1 MMKIISRM
9 SSLILKKSDDMIL
22 FAHDNPIKLGETL
35 KFGNQLGVVMSIFEK
50 NQLALLLQQ
59 SEVLEPISQVNSL
72 RAFPQNGICTIADI
86 KESNENETDTKK
98 LPKRALPQNQILTH
112 NVYIDLFHP
121 ITYGQMLIIK
131 DKELLNKL
139 NTFDHIIYYGRSP
152 IQQATWFKYA
162 ENQGSNYFLP
172 KYALQFA
179 KQVAKTNKTLLVM
192 DQIYDHFVA
201 HQKLQETIQSYVYEK
216 TTKTVYLSNL
226 LKELSDSCG
235 YRPGHSNLTVAV
247 LQRDSKDDLLND
259 ELEKELESLQSH
271 TPSKTI
277 AKPSPF
283 SLQIQSSLYYHLAQE
298 LYEILSQHNEKQS
311 EYLQKQ
317 QLKIHIDPWDFYQ
330 YFDCK
335 PIVQM
340 INLFNQQNS
349 QEHELV
355 ILVDFSVKA
364 FKEEIICQ
372 LKGSPKEILND
383 LLAFSCQIKEFE
395 EKSFSE
401 YYYEK
406 KNELSGNEFKTVIIE
421 SLARFYELYMLHLR
435 MTDQLLQY
443 KKDYI

>member
-1 MMKIISRM
+1 MMKVISKM
-9 SSLILKKSDDMIL
+9 SSLILKKSDDMVL

-35 KFGNQLGVVMSIFEK
+35 KFGNSLGVVMSIFER

-59 SEVLEPISQVNSL
+59 SEILEPIQPVNSL
-72 RAFPQNGICTIADI
+72 MPYPQNDICTITDI
-86 KESNENETDTKK
+86 KESNEDAAESKK
-98 LPKRALPQNQILTH
+98 LPKRVLPKSQIFTH

-139 NTFDHIIYYGRSP
+139 QTFDQIIYYGKSP
-152 IQQATWFKYA
+152 IKQATWFKYA
-162 ENQGSNYFLP
+162 DNQGSNYYLP
-172 KYALQFA
+172 KYALQYA
-179 KQVAKTNKTLLVM
+179 KEKAKSLKTLLVM
-192 DQIYDHFVA
+192 DQIYDHYVA
-201 HQKLQETIQSYVYEK
+201 HQQLQETIQSYVYER

-226 LKELSDSCG
+226 LKELSESCG

-271 TPSKTI
+271 TPTQCLS
-277 AKPSPF
+277 KPSPF
-283 SLQIQSSLYYHLAQE
+283 SLQIQSPLYYHLAQE
-298 LYEILSQHNEKQS
+298 LYNILAQYNEKQS

-340 INLFNQQNS
+340 INLFHQQNG

-364 FKEEIICQ
+364 FKDELICQ
-372 LKGSPKEILND
+372 LKGSPKEILSD
-383 LLAFSCQIKEFE
+383 LLGFSYQIKEFDGKTFAE
-395 EKSFSE
+395 F
-401 YYYEK
+401 YQEK
-406 KNELSGNEFKTVIIE
+406 KNELEGNEFKNVIIE
-421 SLARFYELYMLHLR
+421 SLGRFYELYMLHVR

>member
-1 MMKIISRM
+1 MMKVISRM

-22 FAHDNPIKLGETL
+22 FAHENPVKLGEAL
-35 KFGNQLGVVMSIFEK
+35 KFGNSLGVVMSIFER
-50 NQLALLLQQ
+50 NQLALLLQP
-59 SEVLEPISQVNSL
+59 SEVLEPIQHVNSL
-72 RAFPQNGICTIADI
+72 QAYPQNDICTIADI
-86 KESNENETDTKK
+86 KESNENTTDSKK
-98 LPKRALPQNQILTH
+98 LPKRVLPQNQILTH

-131 DKELLNKL
+131 DKELLKKL
-139 NTFDHIIYYGRSP
+139 NSFDQIIYYGKSP
-152 IQQATWFKYA
+152 IQTTTWFKHA

-172 KYALQFA
+172 KYALQYA
-179 KQVAKTNKTLLVM
+179 KQVAKSNKTLLVM

-201 HQKLQETIQSYVYEK
+201 HQKLQETIQSYVYET

-247 LQRDSKDDLLND
+247 LQKNSREDLLND

-271 TPSKTI
+271 TPSATL

-283 SLQIQSSLYYHLAQE
+283 SLQIQSPLYYYLAQE
-298 LYEILSQHNEKQS
+298 LYEILAQYNEKKS

-317 QLKIHIDPWDFYQ
+317 QLKIHIDPWEFYQ

-349 QEHELV
+349 QEHELT

-364 FKEEIICQ
+364 FKDELICQ

-383 LLAFSCQIKEFE
+383 LLAFSCTIKEFDGKTFAE
-395 EKSFSE
+395 F
-401 YYYEK
+401 YYEK
-406 KNELSGNEFKTVIIE
+406 KNELDGNQFKSAIIE
-421 SLARFYELYMLHLR
+421 CLGRFYELYMIHLR